1 MTHALRD
8 CARADEMFKNKGTG
22 DQNVVK
28 EYLSHNLMA
37 ALSFF
42 LTKLNNEGTSVKTKL
57 DILASLSELCSFL
70 GSDHL
75 SPVKHSLLACLKIS
89 GNLSRKSASFN
100 TVSVSLWNAFVRN
113 IELNDLEVILPQVL
127 VGLAYHVT
135 LDKEKIVPLFR
146 YLLVENR
153 KKFKDLSSY
162 MVLLPDI
169 ADLKEIVVQVRGAK
183 VEFRNILIGILK
195 NIDHEAVEVRH
206 QTLNTLRNLLDVNM
220 GALQGLLL
228 RTDQTDSVV
237 SELVQKLMNGMSS
250 HEPDEDLRYVSAD
263 CIGRIGALDPGRIE
277 IAPDTSANS
286 VEIQN
291 FLLDV
296 NSADFCVRL
305 IMELVRACQSS
316 REPFIVD
323 NCMFSIQQVL
333 KIYQINGKEKNMFAA
348 DVMKRLSDS
357 AREIVSPLLRSM
369 YVHTPKPQQKINTP
383 VYGSTL
389 GRNYKDWLVNLTQC
403 LIEHI
408 YDPKI
413 KDIFSSCLPALKKDV
428 RTAEFLLPHIVVSV
442 ICGAGDEEIEIL
454 VKEVNAILPE
464 DGDASQDDG
473 QDRFVEENTDKL
485 VAQTLFSILDHL
497 RSWLRAKY
505 NLSISSLGKSDNQLR
520 TEDILKATK
529 DKHYQAVLSFI
540 NRIPDE
546 GLANLSFYTGAYHR
560 SAFYLD
566 RTFVNQEYSEHQLN
580 AMQKLFACLQEPDL
594 VVGVAAVRREEP
606 TLENQILYNQAI
618 GNFQDALCCF
628 ERQRRA
634 ENVGYTG
641 LIQCYLYTDK
651 PSAAASLAAGLI
663 AKDKSLSKYLAP
675 FQAEAAWQLGEWQEL
690 NEFTK
695 EEFSPEPS
703 WEMNL
708 SKVILSA
715 YKMDKFLFLQES
727 HSARKDILKT
737 LSAVSSEQSAY
748 KKSYL
753 YIGRLGMLQ
762 EVQNITE
769 TLLLNKPG
777 DNEVLYSRLCSLL
790 EDLEARLNYTQVSWT
805 NMEPILRLRRGIF
818 NAGRIF

>member
-1 MTHALRD
+1 MRD
-8 CARADEMFKNKGTG
+8 CAGADEMFKHKGNG
-22 DQNVVK
+22 EMDVVK

-42 LTKLNNEGTSVKTKL
+42 LSKLNNEGTSVKTKL

-70 GSDHL
+70 GSAHL

-89 GNLSRKSASFN
+89 GNLSRKSRSFN
-100 TVSVSLWNAFVRN
+100 AVSLSLWDAFVRN
-113 IELNDLEVILPQVL
+113 IELSDLEVILPQVL

-135 LDKEKIVPLFR
+135 LDKDKIIPLFR

-153 KKFKDLSSY
+153 KKFKDLSSC
-162 MVLLPDI
+162 MVLLPDL
-169 ADLKEIVVQVRGAK
+169 AELKEITVQVRGAK

-206 QTLNTLRNLLDVNM
+206 QTLNTLKTLLDVNM

-250 HEPDEDLRYVSAD
+250 REPDEDLRYVSAE
-263 CIGRIGALDPGRIE
+263 CLGRIGALDPGRIE
-277 IAPDTSANS
+277 IAPDISANS
-286 VEIQN
+286 VEILN

-296 NSADFCVRL
+296 NSADFCEKL

-333 KIYQINGKEKNMFAA
+333 KIYQISDKLKDSFSE
-348 DVMKRLSDS
+348 DVMRRLSDS
-357 AREIVSPLLRSM
+357 AREIVYPLLSSM
-369 YVHTPKPQQKINTP
+369 YVHNPKPQPKITTP
-383 VYGSTL
+383 VYGSTW
-389 GRNYKDWLVNLTQC
+389 GRNYKDWLVNFTQC

-413 KDIFSSCLPALKKDV
+413 KDIFASCLPALKKDV
-428 RTAEFLLPHIVVSV
+428 RTAEFLLPHAVVSV
-442 ICGAGDEEIEIL
+442 ICGAGEDEIDIL

-464 DGDASQDDG
+464 DGETPLDDG
-473 QDRFVEENTDKL
+473 LERCVEGNTDKL

-505 NLSISSLGKSDNQLR
+505 NMSISSLGKSDNQLR
-520 TEDILKATK
+520 TEDIQKATR
-529 DKHYQAVLSFI
+529 DKQYQAVLSFI

-566 RTFVNQEYSEHQLN
+566 RTFINQEFSEYQLN

-594 VVGVAAVRREEP
+594 VVGVVAVRREEP

-628 ERQRRA
+628 ERQRQV
-634 ENVGYTG
+634 ESVGYTG
-641 LIQCYLYTDK
+641 LVQCYLDIDQ
-651 PSAAASLAAGLI
+651 PSAAANLAAGLI
-663 AKDKSLSKYLAP
+663 AKDNSLSKYLAP

-695 EEFSPEPS
+695 KEYSPKPS

-708 SKVILSA
+708 SKVILAA
-715 YKMDKFLFLQES
+715 YKMDKFLFLMES
-727 HSARKDILKT
+727 HAARKDVLKT

-748 KKSYL
+748 RKSYF
-753 YIGRLGMLQ
+753 YIGRLAVLR
-762 EVQNITE
+762 EIQNVTE
-769 TLLLNKPG
+769 TLLLNKPV
-777 DNEVLYSRLCSLL
+777 DTEVLHSKLCSLL

-818 NAGRIF
+818 NAGMPY